1 MSATATVLDASAL
14 LAVLFDE
21 DGGDLVR
28 AEVPGAAI
36 STANW
41 AEVVE
46 KAVESNV
53 DDASLLRIFEGLGL
67 IVVPVD
73 VGQAEYAARLRQSTR
88 ALGLSLADRLCF
100 ALAADLQTPVL
111 TADRDW
117 SKVDA
122 GVEVRLIR

>member
-1 MSATATVLDASAL
+1 LSATATVLDASAL
-14 LAVLFDE
+14 LAILFDE

-28 AEVPGAAI
+28 AEVPSAAI

-41 AEVVE
+41 AEVIE

-53 DDASLLRIFEGLGL
+53 DDASLLRVFEGLGL
-67 IVVPVD
+67 AVVSVD
-73 VGQAEYAARLRQSTR
+73 VGQAEYAARLRGPTR
-88 ALGLSLADRLCF
+88 TLGLSLADRLCF

-117 SKVDA
+117 TKVDA